1 MEYYAAIRRNELALY
16 LLTWRDI
23 HDVLAREIS
32 KEQYAVH
39 KQRSTRVKA
48 NRKPSL
54 RLLQMSL
61 YGWKSLEKGVRG
73 SWWAVSHGQWAVGT
87 AWGLQEERG
96 MS

>member
-23 HDVLAREIS
+23 HDVLVREIS

-39 KQRSTRVKA
+39 KQGSTLAKA

-54 RLLQMSL
+54 RLL
-61 YGWKSLEKGVRG
+61 
-73 SWWAVSHGQWAVGT
+73 
-87 AWGLQEERG
+87 
-96 MS
+96 